1 MDLQEI
7 KLKNTDKKLTDI
19 KDRVSSTCESNSG
32 RKKQRGGI
40 LIFRK
45 STNFKQDVR
54 KKSVPRYT
62 IVELRGNKHN
72 EKI

>member
-1 MDLQEI
+1 M
-7 KLKNTDKKLTDI
+7 KNMGKKLTDI
-19 KDRVSSTCESNSG
+19 KERVSSTCESNFR

-54 KKSVPRYT
+54 KKSLSRCT
-62 IVELRGNKHN
+62 IGELPGNEHN
-72 EKI
+72 DKI